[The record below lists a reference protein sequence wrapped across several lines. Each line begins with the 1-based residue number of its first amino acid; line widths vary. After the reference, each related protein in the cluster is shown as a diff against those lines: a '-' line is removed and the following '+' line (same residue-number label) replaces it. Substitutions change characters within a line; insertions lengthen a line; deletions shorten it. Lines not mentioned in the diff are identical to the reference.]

1 MPASGADPRIPVVEM
16 AAPDT
21 TLAAVRIRD
30 SRRRPRPGVS
40 TSPSSWTTAPARSRG
55 RRSSTTSACASRH
68 SDQPSNA
75 SAPGHGRARRRCGRR
90 GEGGPAIVRNST
102 LVAPTNGVDVTDG
115 SEATI
120 RGNVVT
126 SARPGLAGGGGIFV
140 EGGTARIVR
149 NDVSRFNLGVFA
161 FSGRALVSAN
171 VIHDGGRGIS
181 LGFVM
186 ASATVLDNDVRAND
200 EAMFVSSVGA
210 VVSGNRIDGNGG
222 LAFDVQD
229 PASGNEFVANV
240 ATNGECSDT
249 TTGAGTAG
257 TANTWIDNIGAP
269 SFPPKICRRPGP

>member
-1 MPASGADPRIPVVEM
+1 
-16 AAPDT
+16 
-21 TLAAVRIRD
+21 
-30 SRRRPRPGVS
+30 
-40 TSPSSWTTAPARSRG
+40 
-55 RRSSTTSACASRH
+55 
-68 SDQPSNA
+68 
-75 SAPGHGRARRRCGRR
+75 
-90 GEGGPAIVRNST
+90 VRNST